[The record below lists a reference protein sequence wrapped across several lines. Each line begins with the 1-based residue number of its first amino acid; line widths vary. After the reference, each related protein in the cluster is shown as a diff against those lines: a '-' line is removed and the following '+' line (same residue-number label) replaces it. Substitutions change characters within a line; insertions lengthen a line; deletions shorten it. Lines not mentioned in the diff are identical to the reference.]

1 MLWPKDFGGRTS
13 TKVGQKWQK
22 GDRKVLSYSFFL
34 EVVLDWSNFKIFS
47 SQTHLKVK
55 PHTIHESE
63 TVWDL
68 INFFL

>member
-13 TKVGQKWQK
+13 TNVGQKWQK
-22 GDRKVLSYSFFL
+22 GDRKVLSYSFFFF
-34 EVVLDWSNFKIFS
+34 EVVLKIGSNFKIFS
-47 SQTHLKVK
+47 SQTHLK
-55 PHTIHESE
+55 PHAIHESE